1 MWRRRSGCS
10 LVVHDPH
17 ERFVKRPAPF
27 RTAAVK
33 AHRCSQRPELQVD
46 LADNLTTRN
55 SLATRL
61 RHVIAPTGNTG
72 DAVFRLLLLSAALL
86 MVAVVL
92 AMIFALAS
100 RSMLS
105 IRHFGFSFIT
115 NTDWN
120 PVKNQ
125 FGALPFIYGTIV
137 SSFIAILISVPL
149 SLGIAIFLVEQAPEF
164 LSRPLTFLVEL
175 LAAIPSVVYGLWG
188 IFVLAPFLR
197 NYVEPPLQNAFGWL
211 PLFQGPITGIG
222 LLTGG
227 VILAIMVTPII
238 SAVVRDVLA
247 AVPSSQREA
256 ALALGATKWE
266 TTRVVLVNGAPG
278 IAGAV
283 ILGLGRAIGETMAVT
298 MVIGNRA
305 QISASLFH
313 PSYTIASVIAN
324 EFTEATQDLY
334 LSSLIE
340 LGLILFLVTFLVN
353 AFARILVWN
362 VTRNNGG
369 VAAA

>member
-1 MWRRRSGCS
+1 MQQTIGGRHPPLNIIGASRRALSS
-10 LVVHDPH
+10 
-17 ERFVKRPAPF
+17 
-27 RTAAVK
+27 
-33 AHRCSQRPELQVD
+33 
-46 LADNLTTRN
+46 
-55 SLATRL
+55 
-61 RHVIAPTGNTG
+61 TGNAG
-72 DAVFRLLLLSAALL
+72 DAVFRVLLLATAVLMLL
-86 MVAVVL
+86 IVA
-92 AMIFALAS
+92 AMISALIFKA
-100 RSMLS
+100 RLS
-105 IRHFGFSFIT
+105 IDQFGFSFIT
-115 NTDWN
+115 GREWD
-120 PVKNQ
+120 PVKGQ

-137 SSFIAILISVPL
+137 SSLIAIVISVPL
-149 SLGIAIFLVEQAPEF
+149 SVGIAIYLVEQAPRY
-164 LSRPLTFLVEL
+164 LARPVTFLVEL

-197 NYVEPPLQNAFGWL
+197 VHVEPPLQHWFGWL
-211 PLFQGPITGIG
+211 PLFKGPITGIG

-266 TTRVVLVNGAPG
+266 MTRVVLTNGAPG

-305 QISASLFH
+305 HISASLFDS
-313 PSYTIASVIAN
+313 SYTIASAIAN

-334 LSSLIE
+334 LSALVE
-340 LGLILFLVTFLVN
+340 LGLILFLVTFVVN
-353 AFARILVWN
+353 AIARVLVWN
-362 VTRNNGG
+362 VTRKTSG
-369 VAAA
+369 VAGAV